1 MTDAKEEIV
10 KEFTQ
15 DEVSKH
21 TSNESCWLTIGNS
34 NNGTLIG
41 LECEANAVYRIGI
54 KNQSQKTLPYVLGT
68 CRSPYGKYRRFEEKR
83 KA

>member
-1 MTDAKEEIV
+1 MSEAKEEIKENK

-34 NNGTLIG
+34 NNGTFSG
-41 LECEANAVYRIGI
+41 LECEANAMYRIG
-54 KNQSQKTLPYVLGT
+54 S
-68 CRSPYGKYRRFEEKR
+68 
-83 KA
+83 